1 GKANVRRRSIDEPFE
16 IELVHARRSHLGWGL
31 FELVLGVLLVWKL
44 AIVGQIVGVVFLGLG
59 AWTARNFVMTLLHPP
74 GTIAVGAEQVT
85 LPLGLCRGKH
95 SELPLASVKHVFFLR
110 RAVPWTRAAPV
121 LVVETAERAFAYPRD
136 WFASEADQRMVL
148 QGLNKRILA
157 GAKAA

>member
-1 GKANVRRRSIDEPFE
+1 
-16 IELVHARRSHLGWGL
+16 
-31 FELVLGVLLVWKL
+31 
-44 AIVGQIVGVVFLGLG
+44 
-59 AWTARNFVMTLLHPP
+59 
-74 GTIAVGAEQVT
+74 
-85 LPLGLCRGKH
+85 
-95 SELPLASVKHVFFLR
+95 
-110 RAVPWTRAAPV
+110 V